1 MYENPSKF
9 LLRKWAN
16 EEFWRSEDEFRRY
29 RKVFSTFSQMVFYN
43 YSKNLTFLPLYEF
56 RGDKIKG
63 FFWKN
68 WVILESHKKAWGCR
82 TFLSFIRWDAL
93 SIHKGIQ
100 NPFIK
105 FVSAI
110 KANRIDKKEQTC
122 KSYVMFLLN
131 CKAFIWRIPQNVSFW
146 IECDSSSLL
155 GQDKLLLCSGKK
167 LPGPNYI
174 SKQRQFP
181 HASYTQYT
189 SF

>member
-1 MYENPSKF
+1 
-9 LLRKWAN
+9 
-16 EEFWRSEDEFRRY
+16 
-29 RKVFSTFSQMVFYN
+29 MVFYI
-43 YSKNLTFLPLYEF
+43 YPKNITFLPFYEF
-56 RGDKIKG
+56 RGGKIEG
-63 FFWKN
+63 FF
-68 WVILESHKKAWGCR
+68 LETLSFPWNAQKAWGCR
-82 TFLSFIRWDAL
+82 TFLSFFRWDAL

-100 NPFIK
+100 NPFIR

-110 KANRIDKKEQTC
+110 QANRIYKKEQTC